1 MFHCQG
7 NSQHRQS
14 TTYTLRCSRVLL
26 HRRLEVRKREASLH
40 TLDTGPPFFFIHR
53 QPLIAA
59 RSKMILET
67 NRSPLSREYRINED
81 C

>member
-14 TTYTLRCSRVLL
+14 TTYTLRCSKVLL
-26 HRRLEVRKREASLH
+26 HRRLEVRKIEANLH
-40 TLDTGPPFFFIHR
+40 TLDTGPPFV
-53 QPLIAA
+53 AA
-59 RSKMILET
+59 GSKMILET
-67 NRSPLSREYRINED
+67 NWRFAPHRSPLSREYRINED